1 MSSITFDD
9 SHWPLLLLR
18 FEGTP
23 TAEQLEVYLARRV
36 EYLRRQERH
45 GVVYDTRQA
54 RVITSEIRQRHTAWS
69 REHRAPRLRFIV
81 GNALVITSPFIR
93 LTMNMVLSLGG
104 EKVPYSV
111 AATVPEAALWIANRL
126 HDAGDVEPAER
137 LRRHFEPLAHPP
149 RSG

>member
-23 TAEQLEVYLARRV
+23 TSEQLEAYLARRL
-36 EYLRRQERH
+36 EYLRRQQRH
-45 GVVYDTRQA
+45 GIVYDTLQTRL
-54 RVITSEIRQRHTAWS
+54 ITSEIRQRHTAWS
-69 REHRAPRLRFIV
+69 REHRAARLRFTV
-81 GNALVITSPFIR
+81 GNALVMTSPFMR
-93 LTMNMVLSLGG
+93 LTMNLVLSLGG

>member
-23 TAEQLEVYLARRV
+23 TAERFEAYLARRL
-36 EYLRRQERH
+36 EYLHRQERH
-45 GVVYDTRQA
+45 GIVYDTRQA
-54 RVITSEIRQRHTAWS
+54 HLIPAELRQRHAAWS
-69 REHRAPRLRFIV
+69 REHNAARQRFIV
-81 GNALVITSPFIR
+81 GNALIITSPFIR
-93 LTMNMVLSLGG
+93 LTMNLVLSLGG

-111 AATVPEAALWIANRL
+111 AATVPEAALWVAHRL